1 MEYRTFG
8 TTGLRVSAIGLGAFP
23 LSGMRQQSDG
33 RMLGWTGTDD
43 REAVALIHRGEEL
56 GVNLI
61 DTAESYG
68 AGHSEIITGKALAG
82 RRDRWIVAT
91 KVSPFTRPSPNMGSA
106 GSPLTAATARQRII
120 EACEGSLRR
129 LQMDHIDLYQLHAI
143 PAAPAMP
150 AVMEALATLREQ
162 GKVRW
167 YGISTNDR
175 AAIRQLRALGP
186 IDVLQIGYNLLERR
200 GRCLAT
206 PVSGRADWDADPR
219 AIGQGDAHREVRR
232 GAGGGRAG
240 ERRALR
246 PLPAAGVG
254 GCAAEV
260 TAARLPRRRDGPDD
274 GAGGAALRVGSPR
287 RVVCDC
293 RRQEPGA
300 NRRERGRGRGALAVG
315 DGNAAGAGDC
325 GHDPHAGLDLEV
337 AAGARHA
344 CTRSA
349 ALP

>member
-8 TTGLRVSAIGLGAFP
+8 ATGLRVSAIGLGAFP
-23 LSGMRQQSDG
+23 LSGMRQQPDG

-91 KVSPFTRPSPNMGSA
+91 KVSPFTRPAPNMGSA
-106 GSPLTAATARQRII
+106 GSPLTAATARQRIM

-129 LQMDHIDLYQLHAI
+129 LGMDHIDLYQLHAI

-150 AVMEALATLREQ
+150 DVMEALATLREQ

-167 YGISTNDR
+167 YGISTNDH
-175 AAIRQLRALGP
+175 AAIKQLRTLGP
-186 IDVLQIGYNLLERR
+186 IDVLQIGYNLLERE
-200 GRCLAT
+200 
-206 PVSGRADWDADPR
+206 ADALLHWCREERIGTLIPR
-219 AIGQGDAHREVRR
+219 AVGQGDADREVRR

-240 ERRALR
+240 GRRALR
-246 PLPAAGVG
+246 PVPTAGVG
-254 GCAAEV
+254 GCAEEAP
-260 TAARLPRRRDGPDD
+260 AARFPGRRDGADD
-274 GAGGAALRVGSPR
+274 GTGGAALCAGSPR
-287 RVVCDC
+287 RVVRDC

-300 NRRERGRGRGALAVG
+300 DRGERGRGGGAGAVG
-315 DGNAAGAGDC
+315 
-325 GHDPHAGLDLEV
+325 E
-337 AAGARHA
+337 
-344 CTRSA
+344 
-349 ALP
+349 

>member
-8 TTGLRVSAIGLGAFP
+8 TTGLQVSAIGLGAFP

-43 REAVALIHRGEEL
+43 REAVALIHHGEEL

-91 KVSPFTRPSPNMGSA
+91 KVSPFTKPYPNVGSA

-175 AAIRQLRALGP
+175 AALRQLRSA
-186 IDVLQIGYNLLERR
+186 
-200 GRCLAT
+200 C
-206 PVSGRADWDADPR
+206 S
-219 AIGQGDAHREVRR
+219 
-232 GAGGGRAG
+232 
-240 ERRALR
+240 ALR
-246 PLPAAGVG
+246 SEQKHSPLVWQQP
-254 GCAAEV
+254 C
-260 TAARLPRRRDGPDD
+260 GPQQQC
-274 GAGGAALRVGSPR
+274 L
-287 RVVCDC
+287 
-293 RRQEPGA
+293 
-300 NRRERGRGRGALAVG
+300 
-315 DGNAAGAGDC
+315 
-325 GHDPHAGLDLEV
+325 
-337 AAGARHA
+337 
-344 CTRSA
+344 
-349 ALP
+349 